1 MARRRHTSRDNFQ
14 RGNISGVEEAVKR
27 LQAIGHDVLFAAE
40 LALAD
45 GVDKIVDDAKSR
57 CPVRTGEL
65 RDSIKAVDV
74 ANGAAYE
81 ISADAKNA
89 QGIAY
94 GQFVEFDP
102 RINRPFLYPAIDANI
117 DFVKR
122 EIAAA
127 IKEAI
132 AYRSSYGHGA
142 A

>member
-14 RGNISGVEEAVKR
+14 RGSISGVEEAVRR
-27 LQAIGHDVLFAAE
+27 LQAIGRDVLFAAE

-45 GVDKIVDDAKSR
+45 GVDRIVEDAKSR
-57 CPVRTGEL
+57 CPVRTGAL
-65 RDSIKAVDV
+65 RDSIRAVDV

-81 ISADAKNA
+81 ISADAENA

-94 GQFVEFDP
+94 GQFVEFAP
-102 RINRPFLYPAIDANI
+102 NGHPFLYPAIDANI
-117 DFVKR
+117 NFVKR

-127 IKEAI
+127 IQEAI
-132 AYRSSYGHGA
+132 AYRSSHGHGA